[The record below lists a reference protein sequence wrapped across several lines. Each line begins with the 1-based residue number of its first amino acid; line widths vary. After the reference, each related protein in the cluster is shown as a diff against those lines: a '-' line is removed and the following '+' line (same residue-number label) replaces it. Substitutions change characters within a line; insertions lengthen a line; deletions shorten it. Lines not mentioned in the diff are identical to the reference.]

1 MGRAGALAYLGKHD
15 KAVAEALLVSA
26 EKSLTGINLYNLACT
41 FAVASA
47 AARRDEKL
55 SVSERNQRGDQ
66 YAVQAVSVLDR
77 ARAAGFFN
85 VRAPVEWMKKDKDLD
100 ALRERAD
107 YKKLLTDVEA
117 QTKSDNAGK
126 SDRS

>member
-1 MGRAGALAYLGKHD
+1 
-15 KAVAEALLVSA
+15 
-26 EKSLTGINLYNLACT
+26 
-41 FAVASA
+41 
-47 AARRDEKL
+47 
-55 SVSERNQRGDQ
+55 
-66 YAVQAVSVLDR
+66 
-77 ARAAGFFN
+77 
-85 VRAPVEWMKKDKDLD
+85 MKKDKDLD